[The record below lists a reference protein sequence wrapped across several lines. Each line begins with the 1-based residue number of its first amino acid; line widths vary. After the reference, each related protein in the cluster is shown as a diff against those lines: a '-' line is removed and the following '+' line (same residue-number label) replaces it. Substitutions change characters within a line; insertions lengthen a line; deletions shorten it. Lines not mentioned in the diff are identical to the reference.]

1 MNILKQFLRTSY
13 DYMKKCT
20 NVEALEYHY
29 GYCRGLIMSMYAT
42 DVINFDG
49 YERYR
54 IFFNKVYDELLEGLR
69 NNE

>member
-42 DVINFDG
+42 DVIHFDD
-49 YERYR
+49 YDRYI
-54 IFFNKVYDELLEGLR
+54 IFFDKVYKRILEGLR